1 MFLNTRYKILRKY
14 DADIWNFLYYRQ
26 RKNKFFTYFKLS
38 LIHKLQIYYRNNLFN
53 EDNTNINL
61 NETLTLP
68 KLFDLKLVNLTTFF
82 KKSKSFVKR
91 LFFKFI
97 NFNLSQADILFGIK
111 SAFKLYKPKI
121 YSSYFRQRLFLKK
134 LILFYNNFSLK
145 KLKRLTI
152 LSKKARVANINY
164 FFFKLESRLDS
175 ILLRLNI
182 GTRFFIR
189 KLIRSNLILV
199 NNLKINYFNFQ
210 ITEQDLIS
218 FSSKFKKKLYK
229 IFFRNIKFKRFFAQV
244 PYYLE
249 INYRTLCVILIPQ
262 LIDPTVICYPF
273 IIKNTQFLTG
283 LHTALW
289 GW

>member
-1 MFLNTRYKILRKY
+1 MFLKARYKILRKY
-14 DADIWNFLYYRQ
+14 DTDIWNFLYYRQ

-38 LIHKLQIYYRNNLFN
+38 LIHKLQLYYRNNSFKFENLNQDETFKLSKLFN
-53 EDNTNINL
+53 F
-61 NETLTLP
+61 
-68 KLFDLKLVNLTTFF
+68 KLLNLTTFF
-82 KKSKSFVKR
+82 KKSKLFVKR

-97 NFNLSQADILFGIK
+97 NLNLSQADILFGIK

-121 YSSYFRQRLFLKK
+121 YSAYFRQRLFFKK

-145 KLKRLTI
+145 KLKRLTL
-152 LSKKARVANINY
+152 LSKKARVGNINY

-189 KLIRSNLILV
+189 KLIRSNLVLV
-199 NNLKINYFNFQ
+199 NNLKISYFNFQ
-210 ITEQDLIS
+210 VNEQDLIS
-218 FSSKFKKKLYK
+218 FSSILKKKLYK
-229 IFFRNIKFKRFFAQV
+229 ILFRNIKFKRFFSQV

-249 INYRTLCVILIPQ
+249 INYRTLCLIIIPQ
-262 LIDPTVICYPF
+262 LIEPTLICYPF
-273 IIKNTQFLTG
+273 ILQNTQILTG